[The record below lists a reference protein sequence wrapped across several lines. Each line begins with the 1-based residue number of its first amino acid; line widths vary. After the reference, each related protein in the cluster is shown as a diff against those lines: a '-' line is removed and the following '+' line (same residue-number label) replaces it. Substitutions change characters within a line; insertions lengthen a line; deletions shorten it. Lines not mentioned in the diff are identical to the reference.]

1 MAITINALTT
11 GIGGLETT
19 ADASGSFSFQ
29 SDGTT
34 IATVTSSGFSVTGTF
49 DAGSLQVGGSDV
61 VVDTDI
67 GSTVQAYD
75 AGLTSIAGLT
85 TAANKMIYATASDTY
100 AVTDLTAAGR
110 AILDDADAAAQR
122 TTLGLGT
129 AATTA
134 STDYA
139 TAAQGSLADS
149 ALQSSDIGSTVQA
162 YDADLTTLA
171 GLSSADGNFIVGSA
185 TGWVVESGATART
198 SLGLGTAATTAS
210 TDYATAAQGSTA
222 DSALQPGDIGSTVQA
237 YDADLTTL
245 GGLSS
250 ADGNFIVGSATG
262 WVVES
267 GATARTSLGLGTA
280 ATTASTDYATAAQGS
295 LADSA
300 LQSSD
305 IGSTVQAYD
314 ADTTK
319 NDVANTFTANQTINA
334 DLTVDTNTLYVDS
347 ANNNVGI
354 GTSSPSAPLTIQR
367 NGTTISGIDAST
379 ALSLQS
385 TGASGSST
393 HLNILSGSTGSTGQ
407 SVITFGDADDPDITA
422 IRHRNADNSLAFETN
437 STEAMR
443 ITSTGNV
450 GIGTSSP
457 NAPLSVAYS
466 NNTANPQLDIDVGLT
481 VSNLGTSGIAA
492 LKLSDLNGSL
502 VWGDGSAGGGY
513 LTFRDRN
520 ASAERMRIDS
530 SGNVGI
536 GTSSPSTA
544 LEVSGTVT
552 ATAFSGDGS
561 GLTGISA
568 GGGFS
573 NVDIIT
579 ASGTWTN
586 PGSVTKVKVTVVG
599 GGGAGASAYGA
610 PGDVS
615 NGGGGGAGGHAIEYI
630 NIPTSPVPV
639 TIGAGGTTA
648 PIPYPSP
655 WLGTPGSTSSF
666 GAYCSATGGVRGTQS
681 TPATTEGIGGEGGTG
696 SGGLLNFTGRPG
708 HPGYSSP
715 GPTPTSLTG
724 IGAGGASIFGGYSTP
739 NSNQGLNGDR
749 SGPAYLYNGSPGGL
763 YGNGGKANGSPRPT
777 AGSYPTAGAPGVI
790 LVEY

>member
-1 MAITINALTT
+1 MSSIVIAGDTSGTITLSAP
-11 GIGGLETT
+11 
-19 ADASGSFSFQ
+19 AVAGSN
-29 SDGTT
+29 T
-34 IATVTSSGFSVTGTF
+34 ISLPAVTGT
-49 DAGSLQVGGSDV
+49 
-61 VVDTDI
+61 I
-67 GSTVQAYD
+67 
-75 AGLTSIAGLT
+75 LT
-85 TAANKMIYATASDTY
+85 TAYTGAVTFDGDFTVDTNTFHVDSTNNRVGIGKTNPTTALDVVGTVTATAFAGALTGN
-100 AVTDLTAAGR
+100 VTGDVSGNAGTVTNGVY
-110 AILDDADAAAQR
+110 
-122 TTLGLGT
+122 TT
-129 AATTA
+129 
-134 STDYA
+134 
-139 TAAQGSLADS
+139 
-149 ALQSSDIGSTVQA
+149 DIGSTVQA

-210 TDYATAAQGSTA
+210 TDYATAAQGTTA

-314 ADTTK
+314 ADTAK
-319 NDVANTFTANQTINA
+319 LDVVQTFTANQTFA
-334 DLTVDTNTLYVDS
+334 DGVHAYFGSGPDFHIFHDGNNTY
-347 ANNNVGI
+347 
-354 GTSSPSAPLTIQR
+354 
-367 NGTTISGIDAST
+367 
-379 ALSLQS
+379 LSEY
-385 TGASGSST
+385 
-393 HLNILSGSTGSTGQ
+393 
-407 SVITFGDADDPDITA
+407 GDG
-422 IRHRNADNSLAFETN
+422 
-437 STEAMR
+437 
-443 ITSTGNV
+443 TGNV
-450 GIGTSSP
+450 YLRADNLQLLNNANDIYVNCTSNGT
-457 NAPLSVAYS
+457 
-466 NNTANPQLDIDVGLT
+466 VGLYYD
-481 VSNLGTSGIAA
+481 NAIKLGTT
-492 LKLSDLNGSL
+492 
-502 VWGDGSAGGGY
+502 SAGVSV
-513 LTFRDRN
+513 T
-520 ASAERMRIDS
+520 
-530 SGNVGI
+530 
-536 GTSSPSTA
+536 GTC
-544 LEVSGTVT
+544 T

-573 NVDIIT
+573 NMDIIT

-586 PGSVTKVKVTVVG
+586 PGSVTRVKVTVVG

-610 PGDVS
+610 PGDVT

-648 PIPYPSP
+648 PYPYPSP

-666 GAYCSATGGVRGTQS
+666 GAYCSATGGVRGTGS
-681 TPATTEGIGGEGGTG
+681 TPGTTEGIGGDGGTG

-708 HPGYSSP
+708 RPGYNGS
-715 GPTPTSLTG
+715 GPTPTNINT
-724 IGAGGASIFGGYSTP
+724 IGAGGASIFGAYSTP
-739 NSNQGLNGDR
+739 NSNQGLNGNR
-749 SGPAYLYNGSPGGL
+749 NGPAYLYNGSPGGL